1 MTRSEGEQSRPSRRL
16 GITGY
21 VGLVREGYDELVKAI
36 IRPPRAEYSLN
47 DLGPSE
53 FRYGGVDFVR
63 QDVSVPNRRGLALC
77 GSLWRRADL
86 EPGSSFPCVVYLHGN
101 ASCRAEATTIASQVL
116 ALGAALFSFDFAG
129 CGLSE
134 GNYISLGFFERDDV
148 ETMIGWLREYAGV
161 GAVALWGRS
170 MGAVSSVM
178 QAARDPSIAGLVLDS
193 PFASLEQAVP
203 QSSSRLVRGSSCG
216 WRVGLSS
223 SCWSRLRTTPPHH
236 APTHPLPT
244 PLPLTLPSPSKPRH
258 PSLPPRHPPSLPRQ
272 RLPSSSSLADQT
284 ATGPRARPPRP
295 ASSSCLGQ

>member
-1 MTRSEGEQSRPSRRL
+1 MARSEGEQSRPSRRL

-193 PFASLEQAVP
+193 PFASLEQVALELVSGGPDGDRPEGVP
-203 QSSSRLVRGSSCG
+203 NVPGFLVKSA
-216 WRVGLSS
+216 
-223 SCWSRLRTTPPHH
+223 LRMVPPPHRTALQPARQGKRRSALEWVGRLLRQEPRGVRPVQVPTCRRGANLFH
-236 APTHPLPT
+236 AGAV
-244 PLPLTLPSPSKPRH
+244 R
-258 PSLPPRHPPSLPRQ
+258 
-272 RLPSSSSLADQT
+272 D
-284 ATGPRARPPRP
+284 GAR
-295 ASSSCLGQ
+295 